1 MSISD
6 QQIEEALDLFLMP
19 GWKNLMDEVE
29 EQIDLISVDSC
40 STQEDLWFAKGR
52 LAVLRMFS
60 GYESYVRSSA
70 EEESYEL
77 N

>member
-1 MSISD
+1 MSITD
-6 QQIEEALDLFLMP
+6 QQIEDALDLFLMP
-19 GWKNLMDEVE
+19 GWKNLIEEVE
-29 EQIDLISVDSC
+29 EQMDLISVDSC

-60 GYESYVRSSA
+60 GYENYVRSSS
-70 EEESYEL
+70 EDEDYEL

>member
-6 QQIEEALDLFLMP
+6 QQIDDALDMFMMP
-19 GWKNLMDEVE
+19 GWKNLMEEVE
-29 EQIDLISVDSC
+29 DQMELITIDSC

-60 GYESYVRSSA
+60 GYESYVRSSS
-70 EEESYEL
+70 EEEDYEL

>member
-6 QQIEEALDLFLMP
+6 QQIDEALDLFMMP
-19 GWKNLMDEVE
+19 GWKNLMEEVE

-40 STQEDLWFAKGR
+40 STHEDLWFAKGR

-60 GYESYVRSSA
+60 GYEDYVRSSS
-70 EEESYEL
+70 EVEDYEL

>member
-1 MSISD
+1 MSITEQEVD
-6 QQIEEALDLFLMP
+6 DALDLFMMP
-19 GWKNLMDEVE
+19 GWKNLIEEVE
-29 EQIDLISVDSC
+29 GQIDLITIDSC

-60 GYESYVRSSA
+60 GYESYVRSSS
-70 EEESYEL
+70 EEEDYEL

>member
-6 QQIEEALDLFLMP
+6 QQIDDALDLFLMP
-19 GWKNLMDEVE
+19 GWKALIEEVE
-29 EQIDLISVDSC
+29 EQMELISVDSC

-60 GYESYVRSSA
+60 GYENYVRSSA
-70 EEESYEL
+70 DEEDYEL

>member
-6 QQIEEALDLFLMP
+6 QQIEDALDLFLMP
-19 GWKNLMDEVE
+19 GWKNLMEEVE
-29 EQIDLISVDSC
+29 EQMDLISVDSC

-60 GYESYVRSSA
+60 GYENYVRSSA
-70 EEESYEL
+70 DEEDYEL

>member
-52 LAVLRMFS
+52 LAVLRRFS

>member
-6 QQIEEALDLFLMP
+6 KEIDDALDLFMMP
-19 GWKNLMDEVE
+19 GWKSLMDEVE
-29 EQIDLISVDSC
+29 EQIDLITIDSC
-40 STQEDLWFAKGR
+40 STQDELWFAKGR

-60 GYESYVRSSA
+60 GYENYVRSSS
-70 EEESYEL
+70 EDEDYEL

>member
-6 QQIEEALDLFLMP
+6 QQIDDALDMFMMP
-19 GWKNLMDEVE
+19 GWKALIEEVE
-29 EQIDLISVDSC
+29 EQIELITVDSC
-40 STQEDLWFAKGR
+40 STHEDLWFAKGR

-60 GYESYVRSSA
+60 GYENYVRSSA
-70 EEESYEL
+70 ETEDYEL